1 MREIIS
7 RHGNESRAV
16 ALRKTDRRCGVVD
29 LLSHF
34 TLFILDDNLK
44 CIFRLGDKNLPFLV
58 YGLFTSVYIIGSGIL
73 ISVTVLLSD
82 KY

>member
-16 ALRKTDRRCGVVD
+16 ALRKTDRRCGIVD

-44 CIFRLGDKNLPFLV
+44 CIFRPFLV
-58 YGLFTSVYIIGSGIL
+58 YGLFTCVYIIGSGIL